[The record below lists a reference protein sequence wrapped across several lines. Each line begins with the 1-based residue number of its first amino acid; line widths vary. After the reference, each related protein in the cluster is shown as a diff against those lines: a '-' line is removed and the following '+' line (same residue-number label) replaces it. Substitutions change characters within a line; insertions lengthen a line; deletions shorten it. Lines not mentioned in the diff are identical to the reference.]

1 MSNTPDPKDNSVNID
16 KDKEQEKPKSK
27 TEEKQ
32 QKTDPQLTE
41 LKGLIDP
48 DEPIE
53 VKGTD
58 NPF

>member
-1 MSNTPDPKDNSVNID
+1 MSNTPDKDEKKQVAED
-16 KDKEQEKPKSK
+16 KDQERPTTPAEK
-27 TEEKQ
+27 KQ

-41 LKGLIDP
+41 LKGLVDP